1 MGRGLQ
7 QRDVARHDWRQRDGT
22 GTQPP
27 TQREPATAEEQAPA
41 PEREPRT
48 RSGGLRSLKVERWAL
63 LIAWAAVVLL
73 FSLLKS
79 GTYPTT
85 GNFQT
90 IFGSQAVL
98 LVLTL
103 GLILPLTTGDFD
115 LSIASNMSFTAM
127 LIAVLNTQH
136 GWAIIPACI
145 AGLLAAIVVGV
156 INGGLVVL
164 IGIDSF
170 IVTLGT
176 GTVMLGFVQWISNA
190 NDVTGASQHLIT
202 WTIGHRI
209 GGISLIFYYG
219 VIATLLLFYIFEFT
233 PLGKRLLFVGR
244 GRSVARLSGLHVT
257 RIRLGLVHLLRLVR
271 RPGRDHVRG
280 QPGRCGPGVGPDV
293 PAAGVRRRVPG
304 RHGDLPRPLQPDR
317 DVHRGVLPGLGNHR
331 TPVARGPELRAAAVL
346 RRRAGD
352 RGRAVD
358 ARAAAGGSS
367 V

>member
-1 MGRGLQ
+1 ME
-7 QRDVARHDWRQRDGT
+7 A

-27 TQREPATAEEQAPA
+27 TQSEPATAEEQAPA
-41 PEREPRT
+41 PEREPRK

-73 FSLLKS
+73 FSLLKP
-79 GTYPTT
+79 GTYPTA

-145 AGLLAAIVVGV
+145 AGLLAAVVVGV

-190 NDVTGASQHLIT
+190 NDVTGVSQHPVT

-257 RIRLGLVHLLRLVR
+257 RIRWGSFIFCGLFAGLAGIMYAGSLGGADPASGQTFLLPAFAAAFLGATAIY
-271 RPGRDHVRG
+271 PGRFNPIGTFIAVYFLVSG
-280 QPGRCGPGVGPDV
+280 ITGLQLLGVQNFVQQLFYGGALV
-293 PAAGVRRRVPG
+293 IAVALSTLARR
-304 RHGDLPRPLQPDR
+304 QA
-317 DVHRGVLPGLGNHR
+317 
-331 TPVARGPELRAAAVL
+331 T
-346 RRRAGD
+346 RRSG
-352 RGRAVD
+352 
-358 ARAAAGGSS
+358 
-367 V
+367 